1 PLDALRLRQR
11 PETVEIARR
20 ASANPGLAL
29 ARTADA
35 PSVLHALRYID
46 RQAALARPP
55 PRARARGTRVFDHL
69 AAALT
74 AGTGSLEREKSLRL
88 PHAAGAAAHRA
99 GLRLGAGPGAGART
113 GFAGDRNRN
122 HDFGGLA
129 VEGFLQ
135 RDFHVVAQVGT
146 TLAPA
151 ASALPGHAEQVFE
164 NIG

>member
-1 PLDALRLRQR
+1 MQVGAIALEELMRRQR
-11 PETVEIARR
+11 QENVEIARR

-29 ARTADA
+29 ARKADA
-35 PSVLHALRYID
+35 RTVLHALRNID

-113 GFAGDRNRN
+113 GFAGDRNR
-122 HDFGGLA
+122 HLDFGGLA
-129 VEGFLQ
+129 EGALLQ
-135 RDFHVVAQVGT
+135 RDSNVD
-146 TLAPA
+146 
-151 ASALPGHAEQVFE
+151 AER
-164 NIG
+164 GPTPRP